1 MNAPSSAPIISN
13 EDTTKKR
20 IKLLAQVG
28 HALFEINNEQQEDN
42 VYYLALS
49 SLDEF
54 RKEIEKLELDLDS
67 LEGIK
72 KLSDYLETKLKK
84 RISQRQNT

>member
-1 MNAPSSAPIISN
+1 MNTVASTPIVPK

-54 RKEIEKLELDLDS
+54 RKEIERLELDIDS

-72 KLSDYLETKLKK
+72 KLADYLETKLKK
-84 RISQRQNT
+84 RITQRQNT

>member
-1 MNAPSSAPIISN
+1 MNANNSSPIISN
-13 EDTTKKR
+13 VDTTKKR
-20 IKLLAQVG
+20 IQLLAQVG

-72 KLSDYLETKLKK
+72 KLADYLETKLKK

>member
-1 MNAPSSAPIISN
+1 MNAPSSSPIISN
-13 EDTTKKR
+13 VDTTKKR
-20 IKLLAQVG
+20 IQLLAQVG

-72 KLSDYLETKLKK
+72 KLADYLETKLKK